1 MNWTLWLS
9 LIPLSFIVFSIAW
22 LVQRRTGDAGI
33 VDVFWPYSLGLA
45 AAYLAMF
52 AEGDAGRRW
61 LMTLLALAWGIRLGT
76 YVLTDRVLVGHED
89 GRYAQM
95 RKDWGDRFELYIF
108 RFYQY
113 QAASVFG
120 LGVVFA
126 LIAANPAPLGL
137 WGWFAGLVVLVGI
150 VGETL
155 ADRQLKAWRTN
166 PVNKGKSC
174 RGGLWAY
181 SRHPNYFFE
190 WLVWVGWALM
200 ALTTPAWGWL
210 GLMPALILFIAIN
223 YFTGIP
229 PNEEQNLRS
238 RPDYAQYQIEVSS
251 FFPWFPR
258 RG

>member
-9 LIPLSFIVFSIAW
+9 LIPLAFVAFSIAW
-22 LVQRRTGDAGI
+22 LIQRRTGDAGI
-33 VDVFWPYSLGLA
+33 VDVFWPYSVGAA
-45 AAYLAMF
+45 AAYLAVF
-52 AEGDAGRRW
+52 ADGDGGRRV
-61 LMTLLALAWGIRLGT
+61 LMALLALIWGIRLGT
-76 YVLTDRVLVGHED
+76 YILTDRVLVGHED

-95 RKDWGDRFELYIF
+95 RKDWGDKFPLFIF

-120 LGVVFA
+120 LAVVFA
-126 LIAANPAPLGL
+126 VIAANDAPLGL
-137 WGWFAGLVVLVGI
+137 WGLLSGLVVLTGI

-155 ADRQLKAWRTN
+155 ADRQLKAWRLN
-166 PVNKGKSC
+166 PANKGTSC

-190 WLVWVGWALM
+190 WLVWMGWALM
-200 ALTTPAWGWL
+200 ALTTPGLWWL
-210 GLMPALILFIAIN
+210 GLIPAIILYVAIN

-238 RPDYAQYQIEVSS
+238 RPDYAQYQAEVSA
-251 FFPWFPR
+251 FFPLPPKR
-258 RG
+258 S